1 MKNTLIFLVFV
12 LAVLALLSIISGKR
26 VPPPFIPQDSQH
38 SVLNDP
44 NLCLECHGPDKTAP
58 LKKAHP
64 PKGECLKCHKVK
76 GEGKDS
82 KRDGK

>member
-12 LAVLALLSIISGKR
+12 LAVLALLSMISGKR
-26 VPPPFIPQDSQH
+26 VPPPLIPQDSQH
-38 SVLNDP
+38 IVFNDP
-44 NLCLECHGPDKTAP
+44 AVCLECHGLDKVAP

-64 PKGECLKCHKVK
+64 PKRECLECHKVK
-76 GEGKDS
+76 SEGKNN